1 MLNRVKNAL
10 KMSFGTSKIPKIAR
24 LRWAIPKLDR
34 FLVGD
39 HKTSQIQDFQ
49 NFGGGMGGGG
59 GVPQTKKNLSLGFR
73 FEKNLVPYGMGL
85 APTI

>member
-10 KMSFGTSKIPKIAR
+10 KIISFGTSQTSKIAR
-24 LRWAIPKLDR
+24 LRRAIPHLAK

-49 NFGGGMGGGG
+49 NFGGGIG
-59 GVPQTKKNLSLGFR
+59 GVPQIKKLSFANR
-73 FEKNLVPYGMGL
+73 FEKN
-85 APTI
+85 